1 MIPWVAAGLGMAAAE
16 AWTWKKDPDNVL
28 SRICGRHPWR
38 TAAVLAAFVI
48 HTNTHRL
55 PRRNRAR

>member
-1 MIPWVAAGLGMAAAE
+1 MTGWLAVGLGAGVVE
-16 AWTWKKDPDNVL
+16 AWKWRRDPDNVL

-38 TAAVLAAFVI
+38 TAVVAVAFLV

-55 PRRNRAR
+55 PIRRNR